1 MKKLFLLIST
11 FFLIQTVLFS
21 ETGQTVRGVITDAF
35 SGQPLIGASIVVA
48 DSNPLQGTIADENG
62 KFELNNVPLG
72 RSTFI
77 VSALGY
83 HATSMSNIMVI
94 SGKETLLQIALEEK
108 ITSLKDVVVTANFSK
123 NKPINDL
130 ALVSSRSF
138 SVEETERF
146 AGSLGDPARMV
157 ANYAG
162 VVVGN
167 DSRNDI
173 IIRGNSPSGLL
184 WRMEGVA
191 ISNPNHFGAHGTTG
205 GPVTMLNSNLLANS
219 DFMTGAFSAEYGNA
233 LSGVFDLNLRT
244 GNTERFEGMGQVGFN
259 GFELLL
265 EGPIKIGNFIKNG
278 SFIADYRFS
287 TLQLMSLLGFDIG
300 TGGTVPEYND
310 LSVMIDLPTS
320 KIGRFKLIGLLG
332 NSFISMGRS
341 FDIDEA
347 ITHNQMGYA
356 TDFGAG
362 LNIAMLTHTYMFNEH
377 SRLKSS
383 LSFEHATSTTLSD
396 SINYTDKKYFNL
408 YAANYKEN
416 KWMANTQFKRR
427 INAKNNLTLGA
438 SASLFVSSF
447 FDSVFVKSLDKRITL
462 TAIDKEP
469 SILYNAY
476 TNWQHK
482 FTNELSLNTGLH
494 YQLYNL
500 TNESAIEP
508 RLALRWQAHQQ
519 HAFSLGYGLHSQIQA
534 RTIYFY
540 EAYYKDTDTYARNN
554 MTTGYTRS
562 HHIVGG
568 YDWTIS
574 SYWRVKTEAYYQ
586 DLFNVPVSPISGS
599 YSALNSGSGY
609 YIDIIDSLQNTGV
622 GRNYGLEMTIE
633 KFLHK
638 GYYGLMTFSL
648 YDSKYQGY
656 DKIWR
661 NTAFNSNF
669 AVNLLGGY
677 EWRVGTK
684 NFLAVDVRTIW
695 AGGMRYVPIDLAAS
709 IAAGEQRLASTDIY
723 TQRFNDYFR
732 CDVRIS
738 FKQNLGKV
746 SQEWGLDLQ
755 NVSNYKNIFAQQYNK
770 YSESIATVY
779 QQGFMPMMMYRIH
792 F

>member
-1 MKKLFLLIST
+1 M
-11 FFLIQTVLFS
+11 
-21 ETGQTVRGVITDAF
+21 
-35 SGQPLIGASIVVA
+35 
-48 DSNPLQGTIADENG
+48 
-62 KFELNNVPLG
+62 
-72 RSTFI
+72 
-77 VSALGY
+77 
-83 HATSMSNIMVI
+83 
-94 SGKETLLQIALEEK
+94 
-108 ITSLKDVVVTANFSK
+108 
-123 NKPINDL
+123 
-130 ALVSSRSF
+130 
-138 SVEETERF
+138 
-146 AGSLGDPARMV
+146 
-157 ANYAG
+157 
-162 VVVGN
+162 
-167 DSRNDI
+167 
-173 IIRGNSPSGLL
+173 
-184 WRMEGVA
+184 
-191 ISNPNHFGAHGTTG
+191 
-205 GPVTMLNSNLLANS
+205 
-219 DFMTGAFSAEYGNA
+219 
-233 LSGVFDLNLRT
+233 
-244 GNTERFEGMGQVGFN
+244 
-259 GFELLL
+259 
-265 EGPIKIGNFIKNG
+265 
-278 SFIADYRFS
+278 
-287 TLQLMSLLGFDIG
+287 
-300 TGGTVPEYND
+300 
-310 LSVMIDLPTS
+310 
-320 KIGRFKLIGLLG
+320 
-332 NSFISMGRS
+332 
-341 FDIDEA
+341 
-347 ITHNQMGYA
+347 
-356 TDFGAG
+356 
-362 LNIAMLTHTYMFNEH
+362 
-377 SRLKSS
+377 
-383 LSFEHATSTTLSD
+383 
-396 SINYTDKKYFNL
+396 
-408 YAANYKEN
+408 
-416 KWMANTQFKRR
+416 
-427 INAKNNLTLGA
+427 GA

-447 FDSVFVKSLDKRITL
+447 FDSVFVNSLDKRITL

-609 YIDIIDSLQNTGV
+609 YIANIDSLQNTGV

-695 AGGMRYVPIDLAAS
+695 AGGMRYVPVDLAAS